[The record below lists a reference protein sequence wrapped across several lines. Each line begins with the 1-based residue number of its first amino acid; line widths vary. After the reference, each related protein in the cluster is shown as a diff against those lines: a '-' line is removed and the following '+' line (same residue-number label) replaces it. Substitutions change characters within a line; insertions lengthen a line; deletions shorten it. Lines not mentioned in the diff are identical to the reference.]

1 MLRLLHR
8 KEVERLT
15 SLTRST
21 IYSRMEAGTFPKPVP
36 IGPMRV
42 GWVES
47 EVLDWLK
54 ACVAERDTYRKLV
67 VNSDIPIP
75 AKPSNGGWS

>member
-21 IYSRMEAGTFPKPVP
+21 IYASMGAGTFPKAVK

-47 EVLDWLK
+47 EVLEWLK
-54 ACVAERDTYRKLV
+54 ACVAARDA
-67 VNSDIPIP
+67 
-75 AKPSNGGWS
+75 AKPKPTPTGWPSERE

>member
-1 MLRLLHR
+1 MLRLLR
-8 KEVERLT
+8 RREVERLT

-21 IYSRMEAGTFPKPVP
+21 IYSRVAEGTFPKPVP

-47 EVLDWLK
+47 EILEWLK
-54 ACVAERDTYRKLV
+54 ACVATRDGPKPKPVSGWPSER
-67 VNSDIPIP
+67 
-75 AKPSNGGWS
+75 